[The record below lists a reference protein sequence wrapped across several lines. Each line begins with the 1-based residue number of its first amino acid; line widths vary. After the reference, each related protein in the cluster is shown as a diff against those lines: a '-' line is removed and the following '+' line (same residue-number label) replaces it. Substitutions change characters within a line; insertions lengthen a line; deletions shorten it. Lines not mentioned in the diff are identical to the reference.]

1 MMYSFH
7 NFFLINKTNLF
18 VRNSL
23 QSFVEIFANC
33 SFKIEKLEF
42 SYKQNCA
49 MKKNGWRK
57 GKGDKKKMKDRTAL
71 EESPERL
78 DILSACSHLFN

>member
-1 MMYSFH
+1 
-7 NFFLINKTNLF
+7 
-18 VRNSL
+18 
-23 QSFVEIFANC
+23 
-33 SFKIEKLEF
+33 
-42 SYKQNCA
+42 

-57 GKGDKKKMKDRTAL
+57 EKGDKKKMKDRTAL

>member
-1 MMYSFH
+1 
-7 NFFLINKTNLF
+7 
-18 VRNSL
+18 
-23 QSFVEIFANC
+23 
-33 SFKIEKLEF
+33 
-42 SYKQNCA
+42 

-57 GKGDKKKMKDRTAL
+57 RKGDKKKMKDRTAL